1 MIDRLIEKYYH
12 KVPNKKTQSIV
23 LHVLFWT
30 VWLTRS
36 FYDAFSIWGIEWSI
50 YYIAIVFISQVPLVY
65 LHLYVLV
72 PRLLNRKQYFLYL
85 GGTAIAVFAYSRL
98 NYCLLKLLPEE
109 GMPERM
115 VRFMDNITPNYDLLE
130 GLIVVILT
138 YALKYTL
145 IAFITQN
152 ELLKLQKEKLQLEL
166 NALKAQIHPHFLFN
180 TLNNLYSLT
189 LKNSDKASEVVL
201 KLSDIMRYVLY
212 QANEERVELKKE
224 LDFIKNYVDLQRIRY
239 HDKYDITF
247 EVSGTNEE
255 VTIAPLLFIDFTEN
269 AFKHGI
275 DKRFSDGFVHVKFE
289 IHPDHLLFLC
299 TNSIGNNEQAGIRQ
313 QDAGIG
319 LNNVRKRLSIL
330 YPQQHQLTISEDG
343 EIFSV
348 RLAIQHH
355 EQA

>member
-1 MIDRLIEKYYH
+1 MLDRVIEKFYLQM
-12 KVPNKKTQSIV
+12 PNKKVQSVI
-23 LHVLFWT
+23 LHSLFWA

-36 FYDAFSIWGIEWSI
+36 FYDTYSLWGVEWGLA
-50 YYIAIVFISQVPLVY
+50 YVVIVFISQVPLVY
-65 LHLYVLV
+65 IHLYYFV
-72 PRLLNRKQYFLYL
+72 PKFLNRKKY
-85 GGTAIAVFAYSRL
+85 AIYVLLTILSVYGYSL
-98 NYCLLKLLPEE
+98 FNYSLLTSLPREH
-109 GMPERM
+109 MPERM
-115 VRFMDNITPNYDLLE
+115 TRFLTNITPNFDLLE

-212 QANEERVELKKE
+212 QANEERVALSRELA
-224 LDFIKNYVDLQRIRY
+224 FIENYVELQRIRY
-239 HDKYDITF
+239 HNRYDITF
-247 EVSGTNEE
+247 LVKGDAEHHF
-255 VTIAPLLFIDFTEN
+255 IAPLLFIDFVEN

-275 DKRFSDGFVHVKFE
+275 DKRFSDGFVHIDFIIE
-289 IHPDHLLFLC
+289 GNTLHFSIE
-299 TNSIGNNEQAGIRQ
+299 NSIGNNEQNDSLK

-319 LNNVRKRLSIL
+319 LVNVKKRLSIL
-330 YPQQHQLTISEDG
+330 YPLQHELDITKNE
-343 EIFSV
+343 EIYAVKLKIDLS
-348 RLAIQHH
+348 
-355 EQA
+355 